1 MPFPLRHPPDHP
13 LSIAR
18 LVRFT
23 RLLVIAILAT
33 LIALGTVV
41 TARAQTSP
49 ARGPASATNDMPLA
63 DYLGLL
69 QQLAPAA
76 ADGAKVY
83 LAAYRLQCGR
93 MLTTAELRHAVS
105 KEGGHPVLMG
115 LIRAT
120 QEPDTTQRAQFIRQI
135 RCTAGG
141 MQ

>member
-1 MPFPLRHPPDHP
+1 MSHRTACPI
-13 LSIAR
+13 SITR
-18 LVRFT
+18 LVRFM
-23 RLLVIAILAT
+23 LLVAIAVLAS

-49 ARGPASATNDMPLA
+49 ARGPASTANDMPLS

-93 MLTTAELRHAVS
+93 TLSTGELRQAIS
-105 KEGGHPVLMG
+105 KEGGDPVLMG

-120 QEPDTTQRAQFIRQI
+120 QEQSATQRTQWIRQV
-135 RCTAGG
+135 RCTPGG
-141 MQ
+141 MR